1 VCKKGTFGEPGNCQ
15 RKQCPKGTVGKWPNC
30 VTPDRFCPKGMTGKW
45 PNCVPITRKCPKG
58 TYGEWPNC
66 YEPGGNNDTTPG
78 TNNRKP
84 NTNCPDGYV
93 YSEKVKT
100 CVKRKKSERRKQ
112 QEQPQ
117 PQQLLQS
124 PTLKIDPNL
133 LQQQ

>member
-1 VCKKGTFGEPGNCQ
+1 
-15 RKQCPKGTVGKWPNC
+15 
-30 VTPDRFCPKGMTGKW
+30 MT
-45 PNCVPITRKCPKG
+45 NVCPKG

-66 YEPGGNNDTTPG
+66 YKPGGTNNKTPG
-78 TNNRKP
+78 TNNRTP

-100 CVKRKKSERRKQ
+100 CVRKKNQKRKQ

-117 PQQLLQS
+117 QQEPLLQA
-124 PTLKIDPNL
+124 PTYKIDPNL